1 MIQVKVIPNRILVI
15 NLRTQDYKFLDGTKL
30 FKEWVGGVGV
40 GINLLNKYVP
50 TEADPL
56 GPENAII
63 FAIGSLSTFYPI
75 ISKTVA
81 LFRSPYTQDLGE
93 SYAGGR
99 LSLAL
104 RFANIGAL
112 CIIEK
117 AEKPSIITVINDE
130 VSIRP
135 AGPLSQMYTST
146 VGRILRELIPA
157 QPGKRSILRIGQ
169 AGEKQ
174 VRYSNIIV
182 DTLRHFGRLGAGA
195 VLGSKNIK
203 AIVVSGNKD
212 IPLEQAG
219 IDRRAYLKTYQKIWN
234 LCVNTEVMKKYHV
247 LGTPQNVL
255 PLNELNSLPTKNFL
269 YGKFDR
275 ATELSGEK
283 FVETYLGRRVS
294 CNTCPVGCIHV
305 GILRERYGKDL
316 ADIHSTSVPYD
327 YEPMALLGPSL
338 LIGDGVELM
347 NLIDQTEKYGMDAIT
362 TGGVLGYL
370 AEAYEK
376 KIITHSDTG
385 GLPIRFGNCNDFL
398 EVIQR
403 IAQRNGEKKDLF
415 WLAGEGLDALVSQY
429 GGSDIALRFNNQT
442 PAGYSTGPYSMI
454 GHAIGG
460 RHSHLDNAGYSL
472 DLKLIGQELKS
483 AENILKLVKEE
494 EWRNTLN
501 SLIICLFARNL
512 YTPQLVV
519 ECFQSLGITQTE
531 KDLQDLG
538 LRIQK
543 LRLTTKMRFGY
554 NFLNTE
560 GTFPFRLYE
569 METGHGKLSK
579 AVISDHINCYNSLLA
594 DRYNIKL

>member
-15 NLRTQDYKFLDGTKL
+15 NLRTQDYKFIDGTKL

-146 VGRILRELIPA
+146 VGRIVRELSPA

-255 PLNELNSLPTKNFL
+255 PLNAMNSLPTK
-269 YGKFDR
+269 
-275 ATELSGEK
+275 S
-283 FVETYLGRRVS
+283 
-294 CNTCPVGCIHV
+294 
-305 GILRERYGKDL
+305 
-316 ADIHSTSVPYD
+316 
-327 YEPMALLGPSL
+327 
-338 LIGDGVELM
+338 
-347 NLIDQTEKYGMDAIT
+347 
-362 TGGVLGYL
+362 
-370 AEAYEK
+370 
-376 KIITHSDTG
+376 
-385 GLPIRFGNCNDFL
+385 
-398 EVIQR
+398 
-403 IAQRNGEKKDLF
+403 
-415 WLAGEGLDALVSQY
+415 
-429 GGSDIALRFNNQT
+429 
-442 PAGYSTGPYSMI
+442 
-454 GHAIGG
+454 
-460 RHSHLDNAGYSL
+460 
-472 DLKLIGQELKS
+472 
-483 AENILKLVKEE
+483 
-494 EWRNTLN
+494 
-501 SLIICLFARNL
+501 
-512 YTPQLVV
+512 
-519 ECFQSLGITQTE
+519 
-531 KDLQDLG
+531 
-538 LRIQK
+538 
-543 LRLTTKMRFGY
+543 
-554 NFLNTE
+554 
-560 GTFPFRLYE
+560 PFR
-569 METGHGKLSK
+569 
-579 AVISDHINCYNSLLA
+579 
-594 DRYNIKL
+594 R